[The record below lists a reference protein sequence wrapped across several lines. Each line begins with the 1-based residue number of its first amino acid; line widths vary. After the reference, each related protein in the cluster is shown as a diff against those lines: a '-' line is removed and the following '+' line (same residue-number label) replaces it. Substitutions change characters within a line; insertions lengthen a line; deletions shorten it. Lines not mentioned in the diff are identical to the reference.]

1 MGLSRMKIKFLGAAQ
16 TVTGSCHVV
25 EIGSAKFAVD
35 CGMFQGSK
43 EIKEKNYQDF
53 QVDPKSLDFV
63 ILTHAHIDHSGLIPK
78 LYKLGFKGPIYCNK
92 ATAELCKV
100 MLPDSAY
107 IQESEIER
115 KNRKLSRAGQIPL
128 EPIYTVE
135 DAMNCLN
142 QINPLN
148 YDEKIQLAPGVEVC
162 LRDAGHILGSSILE
176 LWLEENG
183 KKCKVV
189 FSGDLGQNNQPI
201 IKDPT
206 IIESADYVVM
216 ESTYGDRFHKDV
228 QNRLEKLKQIIDET
242 MKKGG
247 NLVIPAF
254 AVERTQDLLY
264 DLNQLYTRGDLDASI
279 DIYIDSPLA
288 IAATEIFKNSSQL
301 YDDETLEFIRNG
313 RNPFNMPNLKYSR
326 TQEESMQLN
335 MAQGRTII
343 ISASGMC
350 EAGRIKH
357 HLKHNLWR
365 PESTVLFVGY
375 QAAGTLGRNIMEGE
389 KLVTIHGEKVNVKAD
404 IRNIEAYSAHA
415 DQAGLMGWLK
425 KFSIPPQKV
434 ILVHGEP
441 SSQQVLGDLIEK
453 ELKLPVVIPKWL
465 DEIELLAR
473 EEMQAVQEIPRV
485 TAAAPPA
492 AAVTAALPEALQ
504 AEELYLQIRSRLNQM
519 FQESTHTN
527 HYTELMEKLK
537 QIESSL

>member
-1 MGLSRMKIKFLGAAQ
+1 MKIKFLGAAR

-25 EIGSAKFAVD
+25 ETDQLSFAVD
-35 CGMFQGSK
+35 CGLFQGSK
-43 EIKEKNYQDF
+43 ELKEKNYQDF
-53 QVDPKSLDFV
+53 QVDPKSLQFI

-78 LYKLGFKGPIYCNK
+78 LCKLGFKGPIYCNK

-100 MLPDSAY
+100 MLPDSAF
-107 IQESEIER
+107 IQESEVER

-135 DAMNCLN
+135 DAMNCLA
-142 QINPLN
+142 QITPIN
-148 YDEKIQLAPGVEVC
+148 YDEKIELAPGVEVC
-162 LRDAGHILGSSILE
+162 LRDAGHILGSSIVE
-176 LWLEENG
+176 MWLEEDG

-206 IIESADYVVM
+206 IIDSADYLVM

-228 QNRLEKLKQIIDET
+228 MNRLEKLKQVIDET

-264 DLNQLYTRGDLDASI
+264 DLNQLYTRGDLDPSI

-301 YDDETLEFIRNG
+301 YDNETMGFVKDGN
-313 RNPFNMPNLKYSR
+313 NPFKLPNLKYSR
-326 TQEESMQLN
+326 SQEESMQLN
-335 MAQGRTII
+335 NVKGRTII

-375 QAAGTLGRNIMEGE
+375 QAVGTLGRNIMEGE
-389 KLVTIHGEKVNVKAD
+389 KIVTIHGEKINVKAD
-404 IRNIEAYSAHA
+404 IRTIEAYSAHA
-415 DQAGLMGWLK
+415 DQGGLMAWLK
-425 KFSIPPQKV
+425 NYSTPPKKV
-434 ILVHGEP
+434 ILVHGEEK
-441 SSQQVLGDLIEK
+441 SQQVLGDLIQK
-453 ELKLPVVIPKWL
+453 DLNISVFIPKWL
-465 DEIELLAR
+465 DEIELVGR
-473 EEMQAVQEIPRV
+473 DEIKGISDTVAV
-485 TAAAPPA
+485 APGKIVA
-492 AAVTAALPEALQ
+492 SATMSDALQ
-504 AEELYLQIRSRLNQM
+504 AEELYLQLRSKLNQA
-519 FQESTHTN
+519 FQESTR
-527 HYTELMEKLK
+527 TENYAELVEKLK
-537 QIESSL
+537 NMGAFL